1 MMCAMK
7 SLCEALEHIR
17 GVQSG
22 PEYEMCKEYYYFW
35 STRGAHRVDLGPTN
49 ARTRTMYAP
58 GNLRCPKGKLRFARI
73 GEKIGKEMA

>member
-22 PEYEMCKEYYYFW
+22 PECEMCKENYYFLN
-35 STRGAHRVDLGPTN
+35 TRGAHRVDFGAQRQATSQ
-49 ARTRTMYAP
+49 RI
-58 GNLRCPKGKLRFARI
+58 LRVSSVFLM
-73 GEKIGKEMA
+73 EN